1 MSTYP
6 KQLEPNAEFKNTERW
21 QLAENET
28 LEGVHQKSV
37 CEPPCPLHYP
47 SEHAMD
53 NFPLHWRGDRG
64 IFERICEHGVGHPD
78 PDTID
83 HIANTRGGR
92 QAESESVHGCDGC
105 CSQLPL
111 SETLESSDVFEMTDG
126 EMKNIFMA
134 TVLGAG
140 PDGMEEDE
148 IVRIAS
154 NFVNDVK
161 LARLT
166 ITLHDLMQAGEIV
179 LLPDEDNQDG
189 WKVMNSTAA
198 K

>member
-1 MSTYP
+1 
-6 KQLEPNAEFKNTERW
+6 
-21 QLAENET
+21 
-28 LEGVHQKSV
+28 
-37 CEPPCPLHYP
+37 
-47 SEHAMD
+47 MD
-53 NFPLHWRGDRG
+53 DLPLHWRGDRG

-78 PDTID
+78 PDTMD
-83 HIANTRGGR
+83 HIANTRGAR
-92 QAESESVHGCDGC
+92 EAESESIHGCDGC

-111 SETLESSDVFEMTDG
+111 SESLERSDVFEMTDD

-134 TVLGAG
+134 AVLGAG
-140 PDGMEEDE
+140 ADGLEEEDL
-148 IVRIAS
+148 VRVAT

-166 ITLHDLMQAGEIV
+166 ITLHDLMQSGEIV
-179 LLPDEDNQDG
+179 LLPDEDNPEG